1 MLKRTIVAAAVA
13 ALSVAGVAAQ
23 ETATLTLKSGERISG
38 QLIDMG
44 GSGFTVRVD
53 GNERQIPTGEVA
65 LIDFAGSTMSQADW
79 DRVSSGQHV
88 IWLRSGETITGQ
100 LYDIGGRTPLRITV
114 KADGTERELRSN
126 EISRIA
132 LARPTNV
139 AAATTGSGGGGQT
152 ITVSAQQQWTPT
164 GITVREGETLRVN
177 AEGEIRISPDTND
190 RATPHGIVT
199 QLFDPRAP
207 MPRTLA
213 GALIGRIGNGEPFG
227 IGASGTF
234 KAPGT
239 GQLFLGIN
247 DSHVA
252 DNSGSFQVTVERS
265 GGPVRRRR

>member
-126 EISRIA
+126 
-132 LARPTNV
+132 
-139 AAATTGSGGGGQT
+139 
-152 ITVSAQQQWTPT
+152 
-164 GITVREGETLRVN
+164 
-177 AEGEIRISPDTND
+177 
-190 RATPHGIVT
+190 
-199 QLFDPRAP
+199 
-207 MPRTLA
+207 
-213 GALIGRIGNGEPFG
+213 
-227 IGASGTF
+227 
-234 KAPGT
+234 
-239 GQLFLGIN
+239 
-247 DSHVA
+247 
-252 DNSGSFQVTVERS
+252 
-265 GGPVRRRR
+265 